1 MSNTVRIVVA
11 LGGALALAIPAC
23 GGDPEVSNGSGGGS
37 AAAGAAGASG
47 SAGNTGGTGAI
58 IDTDGGA
65 GDSGGGFDA
74 DLCATQNCPKEQ
86 HCEVVDGSAG
96 CVPNDCTSL
105 GCKATEKCVMVDGG
119 AFCED
124 ISCKDDVECP
134 ESQYCDGTICVDDA
148 CTPETRQCSGQ
159 DLLECEQNGSGF
171 TKKFSCQSGSPYYQS
186 VCADDGK
193 GAADCP
199 CEDDWDCPAFTE
211 CEAGVCQGTGVAP
224 TCSLPPEPFAN
235 VLPTN
240 EITWGG
246 TFANPKAVGS
256 PFENSTQVVM
266 VPLVANLD
274 DDNGDGLIDER
285 DFPEIIF
292 TTFCNHDFTSNG
304 VLRAIHGG
312 GPKKGD
318 DFFANCGGTLWSEGD
333 ALPANCSCSSADLD
347 STASVAVGDLDND
360 GTPEIV
366 TITEGS
372 GHNGAVRIY
381 SNLGVLVATSAS
393 RNLGGSNPAPTLANI
408 DNAGLSEIVVGR
420 TVFTLEKDAT
430 TKQLK
435 FLDVFEGTGQNGS
448 NGQGPVS
455 CVANLIG
462 DSKQEIA
469 AGTTTYRMPI
479 PSAGITKRAD
489 CVGGET
495 GETKTFCDGQLVTVW
510 DGQTVNGATKIPN
523 ANRRGFCAVADVL
536 GTDQTKEPGPTNPLD
551 GVAEV
556 ISISNGRLYVLNG
569 QTGALRVDIAIGQ
582 GSNGGAP
589 NVDDFDGDG
598 FPEIGS
604 AFSAAYV
611 VVDLQATATECPAW
625 TATGDDNSNKP
636 RTPPSAS
643 CLKDSDCGDT
653 TKFACNESTSACVC
667 LQNGWRRKTE
677 DDSSR
682 VTGSSVFDFNGDG
695 AAEVIYND
703 ECNFRVYD
711 GLNGTVYFEQP
722 SESRTRVEYPVVA
735 DVDNDG
741 NAEIVF
747 ATTTESGFCSEKKT
761 SQYNAGIEVWGDKSD
776 LWVSARRMWN
786 QHAYHVTNVT
796 ESGQIPVFEPE
807 SWMSYNGR
815 LYNTYRSNPRSF
827 GVAPDLTVQAIQVS
841 SPDAVCGQLS
851 NKLDITVQIANIG
864 DLRVGPGIVVS
875 FHGTWT
881 TPALS
886 EPLMDGTPAPL
897 TLTISN
903 SLEPGDVILLTASYD
918 AVNNSPGVLPDKVR
932 VVVDDGDLARECIE
946 TNNELEAQV
955 QAQGKQPDLRV
966 EIGVPTGC
974 PPGVVPK
981 VPTKVFND
989 GSAPASN
996 VLVRYYAGDPNAG
1009 GQPIHDETIAG
1020 SIAPATSVNVNP
1032 SMSSFPPGLSVLIY
1046 AVVDP
1051 DNQIAECNDGNNK
1064 DAADAKITCGV
1075 VPQ

>member
-1 MSNTVRIVVA
+1 MLS
-11 LGGALALAIPAC
+11 AC
-23 GGDPEVSNGSGGGS
+23 GGNPEVSSGDG
-37 AAAGAAGASG
+37 GAAGSSGAAG
-47 SAGNTGGTGAI
+47 SAGTGGSGAVI
-58 IDTDGGA
+58 STDGGA
-65 GDSGGGFDA
+65 GDSGGPADA
-74 DLCATQNCPKEQ
+74 DLCATQSCPKEQ
-86 HCEVVDGSAG
+86 HCEVVGGVAT

-105 GCKATEKCVMVDGG
+105 GCSATEQCVAVDGG
-119 AFCED
+119 AYCES
-124 ISCKDDVECP
+124 IACKDDVDCP
-134 ESQYCDGTICVDDA
+134 VDRYCNGSICVDDA
-148 CTPETRQCSGQ
+148 CTPETRKCTGQ
-159 DLLECEQNGSGF
+159 DLLECDQNGSGF
-171 TKKFSCQSGSPYYQS
+171 TKKFGCQSGSPYFQS
-186 VCADDGK
+186 QCTDDGK
-193 GAADCP
+193 GVAECP

-211 CEAGVCQGTGVAP
+211 CEAGKCQGTGVAP

-256 PFENSTQVVM
+256 PFEDSSQVVM

-274 DDNGDGLIDER
+274 DDTGDGLIDER

-292 TTFCNHDFTSNG
+292 TTFCSSQFTTNG
-304 VLRAIHGG
+304 VLRAVHGG
-312 GPKKGD
+312 GPNKGK
-318 DFFANCGGTLWSEGD
+318 DFFATCGATRWVEGD
-333 ALPANCSCSSADLD
+333 ALPANCNCDNADLD
-347 STASVAVGDLDND
+347 STASLAVGDLDND

-366 TITEGS
+366 AITEGTNS
-372 GHNGAVRIY
+372 NNGEVRIY
-381 SNLGVLVATSAS
+381 SNVGETIATSALI
-393 RNLGGSNPAPTLANI
+393 NLNGANPAPTLANI
-408 DNAGLSEIVVGR
+408 DNAGLSEIIVGR
-420 TVFTLEKDAT
+420 IVYTLEKDAT
-430 TKQLK
+430 TKKLK
-435 FLDVFEGTGQNGS
+435 FLDTFEGAGQTGT

-455 CVANLIG
+455 CVANLVG

-469 AGTTTYRMPI
+469 AGTTLYRMPI
-479 PSAGITKRAD
+479 PGPGISKRAD

-495 GETKTFCDGQLVTVW
+495 GETKTFCDGALVEVW

-523 ANRRGFCAVADVL
+523 GNRQGFCAVADVL
-536 GTDQTKEPGPTNPLD
+536 GTDQTKAPGPTNPLD

-569 QTGALRVDIAIGQ
+569 QTGALMLDLNIGE

-611 VVDLQATATECPAW
+611 VMDLQAAATECPAW
-625 TATGDDNSNKP
+625 TAVTDGNSNKP
-636 RTPPSAS
+636 RTPPAAS
-643 CLKDSDCGDT
+643 CLQDTDCGDT
-653 TKFACNESTSACVC
+653 SKFACNESTGACVC

-711 GLNGTVYFEQP
+711 GLNGAVYFEQP
-722 SESRTRVEYPVVA
+722 SESRTRIEYPVVA

-747 ATTTESGFCSEKKT
+747 ATTTESGFCSENKD

-776 LWVSARRMWN
+776 LWVSARRIWN

-796 ESGQIPVFEPE
+796 ESGRVPVFEPE
-807 SWMSYNGR
+807 SWKPYNGR

-864 DLRVGPGIVVS
+864 DLRVGPGVVVS
-875 FHGTWT
+875 FFGTWN
-881 TPALS
+881 TPPLS
-886 EPLMDGTPAPL
+886 EALNNATAGPL
-897 TLTISN
+897 TLVISN

-918 AVNNSPGVLPDKVR
+918 AANNSPGVLPDKVR
-932 VVVDDGDLARECIE
+932 VVVDDGDQARECVE
-946 TNNELEAQV
+946 TNNELEHPV
-955 QAQGKQPDLRV
+955 VAQGAQADLRV
-966 EIGVPTGC
+966 DVGVPTGC
-974 PPGVVPK
+974 PPGIVPQ
-981 VPTKVFND
+981 VPTTVFND

-1009 GQPIHDETIAG
+1009 GQPIHDEILPGPIAAGG
-1020 SIAPATSVNVNP
+1020 SANVTP
-1032 SMSSFPPGLSVLIY
+1032 TMTSFPAGLSVLIY

-1051 DNQIAECNDGNNK
+1051 ANQIPECNDGNNK